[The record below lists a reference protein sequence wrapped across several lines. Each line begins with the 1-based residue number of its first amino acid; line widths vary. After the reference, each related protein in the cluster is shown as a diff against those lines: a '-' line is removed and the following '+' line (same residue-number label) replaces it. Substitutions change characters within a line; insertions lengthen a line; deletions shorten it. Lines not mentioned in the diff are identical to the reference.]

1 MIYKAGLYSYPPTTH
16 LCSVPLPTASS
27 SRRLC
32 IPRCHIDLT
41 ALLTP
46 RKSFFFR
53 PACNLGL
60 TYFLPTDLL
69 IISNV
74 DKMTTNHNLESNSSS
89 AQQEL
94 HFEQYNEEPME
105 CPGAPKIDSFECFEG
120 PFVMDDELLARYGLG
135 HYSPIL
141 SSIEDYHTE
150 AEDND
155 NTRPLFGLHP
165 DICTWFATP
174 FGTIDDDLDRNA
186 MTCPGAP
193 KIPCSPHFE
202 RPSIVTDEV
211 FTYCG
216 ISRRSPILPLKD
228 TPHTDDEDNYSTEG
242 IFGVYPD
249 TYSSTMVCPGAPKLP
264 FVDHFEGPLFIDD
277 ELRAHY
283 DLYSRSPI
291 PSSGDY
297 HFDNDENDNSRPL
310 FGLFP
315 ELSNSSAT
323 HCRRVGHVRRDSD
336 EFSSGSS
343 ATSPALSTP
352 PASEFSHGGDLGS
365 SEKEVELSSD
375 LVIVGE
381 PAIISRDEQP

>member
-1 MIYKAGLYSYPPTTH
+1 MIYKAALYSYPPTTH

-27 SRRLC
+27 SRRPC

-41 ALLTP
+41 ALLIP

-53 PACNLGL
+53 LAYDFEL
-60 TYFLPTDLL
+60 TYCLPTDLL

-74 DKMTTNHNLESNSSS
+74 DKMTANHNFESNSSS

-94 HFEQYNEEPME
+94 HFEQYDEEPME
-105 CPGAPKIDSFECFEG
+105 CPGAPKLEFFEFFEG
-120 PFVMDDELLARYGLG
+120 PSVMDDELYGLG

-141 SSIEDYHTE
+141 SSEDYDTE
-150 AEDND
+150 AEDSD
-155 NTRPLFGLHP
+155 NTRPLYGLHP
-165 DICTWFATP
+165 DISTWFATP
-174 FGTIDDDLDRNA
+174 FGNTDDDLDRNA

-193 KIPCSPHFE
+193 KIPCFEYFE
-202 RPSIVTDEV
+202 RPSTITDEV
-211 FTYCG
+211 LAYCG
-216 ISRRSPILPLKD
+216 ISQRSPILPLED

-242 IFGVYPD
+242 IFGLYPEP
-249 TYSSTMVCPGAPKLP
+249 YSCTMVCPGAPKLP
-264 FVDHFEGPLFIDD
+264 FVDQVEGPLFIDD

-283 DLYSRSPI
+283 DLYSHPPI
-291 PSSGDY
+291 PSSGDR
-297 HFDNDENDNSRPL
+297 HFDNNEDDNSRPL

-323 HCRRVGHVRRDSD
+323 CCRRVGHVRRDSD

-343 ATSPALSTP
+343 ITSPALSTP
-352 PASEFSHGGDLGS
+352 PASGFLHRDDSKS
-365 SEKEVELSSD
+365 SDKEVELSSD

-381 PAIISRDEQP
+381 LAIITRDERL